1 MLKRVQHDKT
11 MLREI
16 HIKNF
21 AIIDE
26 ITVEFAEG
34 LNIFSGETGAGKSI
48 IIDALNL
55 VLGER
60 GFTEQIR
67 TGADASVIEA
77 IFDVEAG
84 RDLLL
89 RNKGIDIDDSNILIL
104 KRELNKSGKN
114 KCYINSSPVPL
125 NTLYEIGVQLVDIH
139 GQHEHKALL
148 KSETHIEFLDNFAVL
163 TNKVT
168 EIKELFLKLNTL
180 KTKKENLTIDEHEK
194 TRKIDLLSFQIN
206 EIEDANL
213 KAGEEEELKSEK
225 TILMN
230 AQKIFNLADESYSKL
245 KGEGVNVLNETNKII
260 NILKEIS
267 AMDAKISSCVDVCE
281 KAKADLDEVG
291 YFLREY
297 KTKIIADDKR
307 LEEVEDRLDL
317 VGKLK
322 RKYGDN
328 FDAILVYKEKIK
340 EELNSIIKSD
350 EEIKKID
357 EEIIKGQGELVKLSL
372 EVSKMREKASKS
384 LQEKVVAELKNLGM
398 ENINFS
404 VCISH
409 IEENNPPIPP
419 CQGGD
424 KYKVFENGMDIVEFL
439 ISPNPGE
446 ELKPLSKI
454 ASGGEISRVM
464 LALKVVLAKVDKVP
478 VMVFD
483 EVDSGIGGR
492 IAEAVGKKL
501 KVVSKNYQVICITHL
516 HQIAG
521 FADIHFKVW
530 KETSNKRT
538 KVLAEKLDNK
548 GQVEELARMIA
559 GEKITDSAIKHA
571 QELLYSCRVK
581 QTK

>member
-1 MLKRVQHDKT
+1 MTKNRKVVTLNLFQGLKEMLMGCADGMLKRVQHDKT

-139 GQHEHKALL
+139 GQHEHQALL

-267 AMDAKISSCVDVCE
+267 AMDK
-281 KAKADLDEVG
+281 K
-291 YFLREY
+291 FL
-297 KTKIIADDKR
+297 
-307 LEEVEDRLDL
+307 
-317 VGKLK
+317 
-322 RKYGDN
+322 
-328 FDAILVYKEKIK
+328 
-340 EELNSIIKSD
+340 
-350 EEIKKID
+350 
-357 EEIIKGQGELVKLSL
+357 
-372 EVSKMREKASKS
+372 
-384 LQEKVVAELKNLGM
+384 
-398 ENINFS
+398 
-404 VCISH
+404 
-409 IEENNPPIPP
+409 
-419 CQGGD
+419 
-424 KYKVFENGMDIVEFL
+424 
-439 ISPNPGE
+439 
-446 ELKPLSKI
+446 
-454 ASGGEISRVM
+454 
-464 LALKVVLAKVDKVP
+464 LALMCV
-478 VMVFD
+478 
-483 EVDSGIGGR
+483 
-492 IAEAVGKKL
+492 KKQ
-501 KVVSKNYQVICITHL
+501 K
-516 HQIAG
+516 QI
-521 FADIHFKVW
+521 
-530 KETSNKRT
+530 
-538 KVLAEKLDNK
+538 
-548 GQVEELARMIA
+548 
-559 GEKITDSAIKHA
+559 
-571 QELLYSCRVK
+571 
-581 QTK
+581 